1 MRNILLILNRQII
14 MLPEPINVL
23 TIQFANEISQQEIP
37 LFRGAVIHSLEN
49 KSILFHNHEGDKF
62 RYSYPLIQYKRIR
75 GKAAI
80 VCLKQGTEDIGELF
94 SAKLKPFSLGT
105 RVITPSID
113 KILPRRIRIQIWN
126 NLFSYRINRWIPLN
140 SKNYKEYSQLT
151 DDSEK
156 AQFLSK
162 ILTGNILSM
171 AKGLGIIFEKEV
183 KCEVTTFTESTIV
196 KVKSIA
202 MQCIDAEFKCNVSI
216 PNYIGLGKHASINY
230 GVVTKM
236 RINNNEE

>member
-94 SAKLKPFSLGT
+94 STKLQPFSLGT

-113 KILPRRIRIQIWN
+113 KIIPRRIRIQIWN

-140 SKNYKEYSQLT
+140 SKNYKEYSMLT
-151 DDSEK
+151 GDSEK

-183 KCEVTTFTESTIV
+183 IV
-196 KVKSIA
+196 KIA
-202 MQCIDAEFKCNVSI
+202 KLSNPYILYNKGVGMTAFNAEFMCNITI
-216 PNYIGLGKHASINY
+216 PDNVGIGKNASIGFGIVHQNKKA
-230 GVVTKM
+230 TT
-236 RINNNEE
+236 

>member
-1 MRNILLILNRQII
+1 MDANTTNILNIYFN
-14 MLPEPINVL
+14 
-23 TIQFANEISQQEIP
+23 NEIRNGEIP
-37 LFRGAVIHSLEN
+37 LFRGAIIHSMEN
-49 KSILFHNHEGDKF
+49 KPLLFHNHAEDGY

-94 SAKLKPFSLGT
+94 STKLQPLSLGM
-105 RVITPSID
+105 RVITPTID
-113 KILPRRIRIQIWN
+113 KILPRRIRIQIWK

-183 KCEVTTFTESTIV
+183 IV
-196 KVKSIA
+196 KITKLSNPYILYNKGVGMTA
-202 MQCIDAEFKCNVSI
+202 FNAEFMCNITI
-216 PNYIGLGKHASINY
+216 PDNVGIGKNASIGFGIVHQNKKAT
-230 GVVTKM
+230 TK
-236 RINNNEE
+236 

>member
-1 MRNILLILNRQII
+1 MDANTTNILII
-14 MLPEPINVL
+14 YFN
-23 TIQFANEISQQEIP
+23 NEIRNGEIP
-37 LFRGAVIHSLEN
+37 LFRGAIIHSMEN
-49 KSILFHNHEGDKF
+49 KPLLFHNHAEDGY

-94 SAKLKPFSLGT
+94 STKLQPLSLGT
-105 RVITPSID
+105 RVITPTID
-113 KILPRRIRIQIWN
+113 KILPRRIRIQIWEK
-126 NLFSYRINRWIPLN
+126 LFSYRINRWIPLN

-183 KCEVTTFTESTIV
+183 IV
-196 KVKSIA
+196 KITKLSNPYILYNKGVGMTA
-202 MQCIDAEFKCNVSI
+202 FNAEFMCNITI
-216 PNYIGLGKHASINY
+216 PDNVGIGKNASIGFGIVHQNKKAT
-230 GVVTKM
+230 TK
-236 RINNNEE
+236 

>member
-1 MRNILLILNRQII
+1 MDANTINILII
-14 MLPEPINVL
+14 YFN
-23 TIQFANEISQQEIP
+23 NEIRNEEIP
-37 LFRGAVIHSLEN
+37 LFRGAIIHSMEN
-49 KSILFHNHEGDKF
+49 KPLLFHNHAEDGY

-94 SAKLKPFSLGT
+94 STKLQPLSLGT
-105 RVITPSID
+105 RVITPTID
-113 KILPRRIRIQIWN
+113 KILPRRIRIQIWK

-183 KCEVTTFTESTIV
+183 KCEIITFTESTTV
-196 KVKSIA
+196 KVKGIA
-202 MQCIDAEFKCNVSI
+202 MQCIDAEFRCNVSI

-230 GVVTKM
+230 GVVTKK

>member
-1 MRNILLILNRQII
+1 

-49 KSILFHNHEGDKF
+49 KSVLFHNHEGDKF

-105 RVITPSID
+105 RDITPTID
-113 KILPRRIRIQIWN
+113 KILPRRIRIQIWKD
-126 NLFSYRINRWIPLN
+126 LFSYRINRWIPLN
-140 SKNYKEYSQLT
+140 SKNYKEYSQLS

-183 KCEVTTFTESTIV
+183 IV
-196 KVKSIA
+196 KITKLSNPYILYNKGVGMTA
-202 MQCIDAEFKCNVSI
+202 FNADFMCNLTI
-216 PNYIGLGKHASINY
+216 PNNIGIGKNASIGF
-230 GVVTKM
+230 GVVHQNRKETT
-236 RINNNEE
+236 

>member
-1 MRNILLILNRQII
+1 MDANTINILII
-14 MLPEPINVL
+14 YFN
-23 TIQFANEISQQEIP
+23 NEIRNEEIP
-37 LFRGAVIHSLEN
+37 LFRGAIIHSMEN
-49 KSILFHNHEGDKF
+49 KPLLFHNHAEDGY

-94 SAKLKPFSLGT
+94 STKLQPLSLGT
-105 RVITPSID
+105 RVITPAID
-113 KILPRRIRIQIWN
+113 KILPRRIRIQIWK
-126 NLFSYRINRWIPLN
+126 NLFLYRINRWIPLN

-183 KCEVTTFTESTIV
+183 IV
-196 KVKSIA
+196 KITKLSNPYILYNKGVGMTA
-202 MQCIDAEFKCNVSI
+202 FNAEFMCNITI
-216 PNYIGLGKHASINY
+216 PDNVGIGKNASIGFGIVHQNKKAT
-230 GVVTKM
+230 TK
-236 RINNNEE
+236 